1 MQKDE
6 QPRFYT
12 DEKLTFE
19 QISKMPKEQRQK
31 VIKKMTSEERS
42 EYIDTIFLN
51 NLNNPDN
58 HDKSN

>member
-1 MQKDE
+1 
-6 QPRFYT
+6 
-12 DEKLTFE
+12 
-19 QISKMPKEQRQK
+19 MPKEQRQK

-42 EYIDTIFLN
+42 EYIGTIFLN